1 MASEQPPP
9 LLGPKI
15 FQSTRPLSALE
26 SWPSSSAFGMARDT
40 GSPSPSSRNFGDFSE
55 FLRASVADE
64 ESLQMGESLQDLSTQ
79 IESMTEEWRLPH
91 PDGTWLAAG
100 LLALLDALRE
110 HHRMLLDLNRDW
122 DRFIEFKAHL
132 VSLNQFRTNVT
143 QWADT
148 AQLPGAQ
155 PPLQSAFDVSAWR
168 MLGAGALLLD
178 VYEQSCKVEGISA
191 EAPGS
196 AWSRLIA
203 WIRNGD

>member
-1 MASEQPPP
+1 MASDPPPP
-9 LLGPKI
+9 LLGLTA
-15 FQSTRPLSALE
+15 FQSTRPLSALD
-26 SWPSSSAFGMARDT
+26 SWPSSSAFDMARDT
-40 GSPSPSSRNFGDFSE
+40 GSPAPNSRNFGDFSE
-55 FLRASVADE
+55 FLRAAVADE

-79 IESMTEEWRLPH
+79 IEFMAEEWRLPH
-91 PDGTWLAAG
+91 PDGNWLAAG

-132 VSLNQFRTNVT
+132 VALNQFRTNVT
-143 QWADT
+143 QWADA

-155 PPLQSAFDVSAWR
+155 PPLLSAFDVSAWR

-178 VYEQSCKVEGISA
+178 VYEQSRKVEGMSP
-191 EAPGS
+191 EVPSS
-196 AWSRLIA
+196 AWSRLIG